1 MLRAQEAEEEGEA
14 NQPKAAPAAPVIDSL
29 WLRFWKPCSDCE
41 AIRSELKA
49 VQGNERHARSVRP
62 NNPTRFAGLLLM
74 AEDVLELVP
83 AIMAMVNGE
92 NWTRLRQS
100 STNAA
105 VFEKFMIPTWYK
117 CLKLVI
123 KLMKP
128 ISNAIH
134 RLEADAPYL
143 SQGCEDDKTKRRDRR
158 RTDERRMS
166 FRLQTATE

>member
-1 MLRAQEAEEEGEA
+1 MAPADVMV
-14 NQPKAAPAAPVIDSL
+14 KAAASTFSRDWFFEYNS
-29 WLRFWKPCSDCE
+29 
-41 AIRSELKA
+41 
-49 VQGNERHARSVRP
+49 N
-62 NNPTRFAGLLLM
+62 
-74 AEDVLELVP
+74 VLELVP

-92 NWTRLRQS
+92 NWPRLRQS

-143 SQGCEDDKTKRRDRR
+143 SQ
-158 RTDERRMS
+158 
-166 FRLQTATE
+166 